1 MSDTPRIL
9 MYTRKYCGYCD
20 RARRLLQQRGIA
32 FTEIDVS
39 GDHDTRDRIVE
50 ETGHTT
56 LPVVLLDGQLIGG
69 SDELA
74 MLDRSGGLATM
85 LASQSG

>member
-1 MSDTPRIL
+1 MSSDATPRIVV
-9 MYTRKYCGYCD
+9 YTRRYCGYCD
-20 RARRLLQQRGIA
+20 RARRLLRERGIPFA
-32 FTEIDVS
+32 EIDVS
-39 GDHDTRDRIVE
+39 DDHDTRDRIVD

-74 MLDRSGGLATM
+74 MLDRSGGLAT
-85 LASQSG
+85 LLNK